1 MSYDSYLE
9 KLGIMDYGDYD
20 SDYNSEVE
28 LEQKEKED
36 EEVEDP
42 IAQLERIIEVESS
55 KKVVQAK
62 AKTES
67 ITPTLIEKKKE
78 DMTLERIL
86 REITEKNAQKE
97 RNFEDFK
104 ARSLTK
110 RDLKGLVKDQIKSK
124 IVKKVVPHTMKS
136 VFDKLN
142 KSKYASKMLDKFRGK
157 RDLDSEIEKLK
168 ELEPKKFPESVQGI
182 FDEMCPLISVNGVK
196 EVQGVFEYI
205 ITGKNTNSAK
215 RLDFFFRQKF

>member
-1 MSYDSYLE
+1 MSYDSYLQ
-9 KLGIMDYGDYD
+9 KLGITDYDYD
-20 SDYNSEVE
+20 SDYNTEVE

-42 IAQLERIIEVESS
+42 IAKLERIIEVESS

-67 ITPTLIEKKKE
+67 ITPTLVEKKE

-136 VFDKLN
+136 V
-142 KSKYASKMLDKFRGK
+142 LDKHLWHLMASLSSQR
-157 RDLDSEIEKLK
+157 R
-168 ELEPKKFPESVQGI
+168 
-182 FDEMCPLISVNGVK
+182 
-196 EVQGVFEYI
+196 
-205 ITGKNTNSAK
+205 
-215 RLDFFFRQKF
+215 

>member
-1 MSYDSYLE
+1 MSYDSYLQ
-9 KLGIMDYGDYD
+9 KLGITDYDYD

-67 ITPTLIEKKKE
+67 ITPTLVEKKE

-110 RDLKGLVKDQIKSK
+110 RDL
-124 IVKKVVPHTMKS
+124 
-136 VFDKLN
+136 
-142 KSKYASKMLDKFRGK
+142 
-157 RDLDSEIEKLK
+157 DSEIEKLK
-168 ELEPKKFPESVQGI
+168 EMEPKKFPMTVQGI

-205 ITGKNTNSAK
+205 ITGNNTNS
-215 RLDFFFRQKF
+215 LL

>member
-1 MSYDSYLE
+1 MSYDSYLQ
-9 KLGIMDYGDYD
+9 KLGITDYDYD
-20 SDYNSEVE
+20 SDYNTEVE

-42 IAQLERIIEVESS
+42 IAKLERIIEVESS

-67 ITPTLIEKKKE
+67 ITPTLVEKKE

-97 RNFEDFK
+97 TNFEDFK
-104 ARSLTK
+104 AAPSLTK

-124 IVKKVVPHTMKS
+124 IVKKVVPHTM
-136 VFDKLN
+136 
-142 KSKYASKMLDKFRGK
+142 
-157 RDLDSEIEKLK
+157 
-168 ELEPKKFPESVQGI
+168 
-182 FDEMCPLISVNGVK
+182 
-196 EVQGVFEYI
+196 
-205 ITGKNTNSAK
+205 
-215 RLDFFFRQKF
+215 

>member
-1 MSYDSYLE
+1 MSYDSYLQ
-9 KLGIMDYGDYD
+9 KLGITDYDYD

-67 ITPTLIEKKKE
+67 ITPTLVEKKE

-97 RNFEDFK
+97 TNFEVFK

-136 VFDKLN
+136 IFDKLN
-142 KSKYASKMLDKFRGK
+142 KSKYANKMLDRFRGK

-215 RLDFFFRQKF
+215 RLDIFFRQKF

>member
-1 MSYDSYLE
+1 MSYDSYLQ
-9 KLGIMDYGDYD
+9 KLGITDYDYD
-20 SDYNSEVE
+20 SDYNTEVE

-215 RLDFFFRQKF
+215 R